1 MAKLFL
7 TDYAI
12 QHHEL
17 SPKHGYNSIDLPF
30 DSLQVSAVNSDG
42 EIEVVAKGDYQQCN
56 LIGFGDSWRVLATSF
71 SQSSTDKIIK
81 FVTSKRLMIYQHAF
95 NTMKFTD
102 ALSIEYHD
110 EVSNL
115 HEEVIRGS
123 RFYVKAGRDYNRVQ
137 FSFVSDDVFFRV
149 VGRLDMTQELI
160 VDSITFSGFGYEDYQ
175 NLIMDWLVY
184 NAEDIIADIHTVAV
198 EVPLEEIPIEET
210 TPIVNL
216 EAVQE
221 EITPTYVTNADLP
234 EQKDSTVNNLDKFF
248 DSPSTTSVIVGDAE
262 EDEYEE
268 SEEDDEEITPIEEGS
283 EEEVENVEPAIEE
296 QEEQEEVHEP
306 VIDESTSITEDD
318 FKEVEKL
325 DDQRR
330 FMNPGFS
337 L

>member
-81 FVTSKRLMIYQHAF
+81 FVISKRLMIYQHAF

-160 VDSITFSGFGYEDYQ
+160 VDSITFSGFGY
-175 NLIMDWLVY
+175 
-184 NAEDIIADIHTVAV
+184 
-198 EVPLEEIPIEET
+198 
-210 TPIVNL
+210 
-216 EAVQE
+216 
-221 EITPTYVTNADLP
+221 
-234 EQKDSTVNNLDKFF
+234 
-248 DSPSTTSVIVGDAE
+248 
-262 EDEYEE
+262 
-268 SEEDDEEITPIEEGS
+268 
-283 EEEVENVEPAIEE
+283 
-296 QEEQEEVHEP
+296 
-306 VIDESTSITEDD
+306 
-318 FKEVEKL
+318 
-325 DDQRR
+325 
-330 FMNPGFS
+330 
-337 L
+337 